1 MQRLAKRA
9 AAVAAAA
16 AAAAAA
22 AITVHGQYAPT
33 PGTDA
38 SGDDAANSSK
48 SVSVATE
55 VEDGTLKAAS
65 GRRCVCVRE
74 CVLICV

>member
-16 AAAAAA
+16 AAVAA
-22 AITVHGQYAPT
+22 AIRHAPT
-33 PGTDA
+33 PCTDA
-38 SGDDAANSSK
+38 SGDDAANSSM

-55 VEDGTLKAAS
+55 VEDGTLKPAS
-65 GRRCVCVRE
+65 DRRCVCVR
-74 CVLICV
+74 